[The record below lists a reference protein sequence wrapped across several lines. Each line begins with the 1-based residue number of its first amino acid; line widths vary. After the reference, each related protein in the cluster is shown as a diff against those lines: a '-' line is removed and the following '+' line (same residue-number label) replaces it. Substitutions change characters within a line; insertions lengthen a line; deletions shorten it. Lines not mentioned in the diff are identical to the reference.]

1 MKQDLCELLS
11 ATHVSASPRRACIL
25 TLGTVNSHDFTMCV
39 RTWAYRALDEVL
51 SYMVYLAESSDGLDR
66 TWISPEVPVG
76 SALAEGLGLK
86 FPCLMTTLER
96 S

>member
-1 MKQDLCELLS
+1 
-11 ATHVSASPRRACIL
+11 
-25 TLGTVNSHDFTMCV
+25 
-39 RTWAYRALDEVL
+39 
-51 SYMVYLAESSDGLDR
+51 MVYLAESSDGLDR